1 MATFKR
7 PKKVVGELSTAS
19 LPDIVFMLLFFFMV
33 STTFR
38 EVELKVTVVTPAATA
53 VKKVEKKSL
62 VSFIYIGEP
71 RPAFHK
77 IYGTA
82 PRMQLNDAFATVE
95 DIRDFISSERDA
107 LNESDQGFMTVSLKV
122 DEDCK
127 MGSVTDVKQSLRKAN
142 ALKIM
147 YSTRK
152 VSDLFKVQQ

>member
-1 MATFKR
+1 
-7 PKKVVGELSTAS
+7 
-19 LPDIVFMLLFFFMV
+19 
-33 STTFR
+33 
-38 EVELKVTVVTPAATA
+38 
-53 VKKVEKKSL
+53 
-62 VSFIYIGEP
+62 
-71 RPAFHK
+71 
-77 IYGTA
+77 
-82 PRMQLNDAFATVE
+82 MQLNDAFATVE